1 LDSNSSPV
9 DLLRFGAFELDLAA
23 GELRKNSRRV
33 LLQPQPFRILTLLVS
48 RSGLLVTREQVKH
61 ELWDG
66 SVSVDFEQG
75 MNFCI
80 RRIRLALGDD
90 ADSPR
95 YIETIRGRGYRFLA
109 PVTRLSTSASITVN
123 SASAAAADTARTV
136 ADPQPPSP
144 GISRSRLWSITL
156 VGVVAVFG
164 ILVIATRFPWR
175 RPGPSAIEQRVTSNP
190 PEVPISAAVV
200 SPDGKYVAYADPSGI
215 YLRLLDSGET
225 RPLQVPN
232 DINLVPTS
240 WFPDSLH
247 LLLSSVNGSSAGAG
261 LWKISMVSG
270 TPQKLMDDAID
281 GVISPDGAR
290 VAFLRGHS
298 QGNWEIWVAGSDG
311 RQPRSLLEIHD
322 LQATEI
328 HDLQATDSNRT
339 AQRRYSG
346 SAVPRLAWS
355 PNSLRIAYIHG
366 VWATA
371 PNPVQNTDYAL
382 ESVGIRSGK
391 PVLLER
397 SPQLIP
403 ALSWAAGG
411 RLLYAYR
418 DDSADERDNSSVW
431 SVRVNEDSGKTEA
444 SARRLTRGE
453 GWIGG
458 LNATADGKRLVLWR
472 VNTQPQVFLAEMD
485 TATHHLKLPRR
496 LTLDDSGNV
505 ASAWSADSRSILFVS
520 NRNGSWK
527 LFRQG
532 IDQVTP
538 EVLVEGRNIF
548 LPRFEAD
555 GTHILYLSG
564 YDPEHPAQPVNVM
577 EVPSQGGTPRV
588 VLQRPSIFNI
598 QCARSPSSLCLLS
611 TRTASQHDLFSFDPS
626 TGFMQHFASFQLPH
640 DLNWSLSPDGSQLA
654 LISVGSVP
662 GVTFVTVNDKSTH
675 EVPLA
680 GWASLQGGDW
690 LADGKGVMLAA
701 TAQNGVPVILAITA
715 KGDRRMLLEGGRS
728 ERYWWALPSPDGRYA
743 AVEKLT
749 GENNIWMI
757 ENF

>member
-1 LDSNSSPV
+1 LDSKSSQV

-48 RSGLLVTREQVKH
+48 RPGVLITREQVKH

-90 ADSPR
+90 ADSPC
-95 YIETIRGRGYRFLA
+95 YIETVRGRGYRFLA
-109 PVTRLSTSASITVN
+109 PVTQLANAGSIPVN
-123 SASAAAADTARTV
+123 SASDNGAGTTSSV
-136 ADPQPPSP
+136 ASREPASP
-144 GISRSRLWSITL
+144 AISRSRVWGTVLA
-156 VGVVAVFG
+156 GVAAVIG
-164 ILVIATRFPWR
+164 LLLLAARFPWR
-175 RPGPSAIEQRVTSNP
+175 KPTPLAIEQRVTSNP
-190 PEVPISAAVV
+190 PEVPISAALV
-200 SPDGKYVAYADPSGI
+200 SPDGKYVAYADPTGI
-215 YLRLLDSGET
+215 YLRHLDSGET
-225 RPLQVPN
+225 RQLQAPK
-232 DINLVPTS
+232 DIGVVPTS

-247 LLLSSVNGSSAGAG
+247 LLLSSVNGSLAGAG
-261 LWKISMVSG
+261 VWKISMLSG
-270 TPQKLMDDAID
+270 TPQKLMDDAIG
-281 GVISPDGAR
+281 GVVSPDGAR

-311 RQPRSLLEIHD
+311 MQPRSLLEIDD
-322 LQATEI
+322 LQATN
-328 HDLQATDSNRT
+328 TNRT
-339 AQRRYSG
+339 PQRLYSG

-371 PNPVQNTDYAL
+371 PNPVENTDYAL
-382 ESVGIRSGK
+382 ESVDIRTAK
-391 PVLLER
+391 PVFLER

-403 ALSWAAGG
+403 ALFWAADG

-418 DDSADERDNSSVW
+418 GDPAGERDNSSVW
-431 SVRVNEDSGKTEA
+431 SVRVDENSGRPEET
-444 SARRLTRGE
+444 ARQLTRGE
-453 GWIGG
+453 GRIGG
-458 LNATADGKRLVLWR
+458 LNATVDGKRVVLWR

-485 TATHHLKLPRR
+485 IATHQLKPPRR

-505 ASAWSADSRSILFVS
+505 ASAWSADSRSLLLVS
-520 NRNGSWK
+520 NRNGTWK
-527 LFRQG
+527 LFRQR

-538 EVLVEGRNIF
+538 EVLVEGPNIF
-548 LPRFEAD
+548 LPRFEPD
-555 GTHILYLSG
+555 GTRILYLSG
-564 YDPEHPAQPVNVM
+564 YDPEDPAQPVSVM
-577 EVPSQGGTPRV
+577 EVPPQGGAPRV
-588 VLQRPSIFNI
+588 VLQKPSIFNI

-611 TRTASQHDLFSFDPS
+611 TRSASRQDFFSFKAENGS
-626 TGFMQHFASFQLPH
+626 MKHFATFQTPH
-640 DLNWSLSPDGSQLA
+640 DLNWSLSPDGLQLA

-662 GVTFVTVNDKSTH
+662 GVTFMTVNDKSTH

-680 GWASLQGGDW
+680 GWASLQGVDW

-701 TAQNGVPVILAITA
+701 TTQNETPVILAITA
-715 KGDRRMLLEGGRS
+715 KGDRRSLLEGGRS

-743 AVEKLT
+743 AVEKPT
-749 GENNIWMI
+749 GENNVWMI
-757 ENF
+757 DNF